1 MRRTNGSRL
10 SACGDFASGENQ
22 NEPRQNNGWK
32 EARCRKLHHE
42 RGKRRQGCQYPGH
55 HQVACARKTI
65 YFSRPIRSDRAVHWI
80 QQSTCNPRRYFDAK
94 FLTAALVSCRAC
106 AACRGFG
113 CARNT
118 ATTFHVLY
126 RLQVTNFSLLKSAPN
141 GVNYID
147 VRRLFLHNPL

>member
-1 MRRTNGSRL
+1 VRAKQFIFRGRSEVTVPYTGFS
-10 SACGDFASGENQ
+10 
-22 NEPRQNNGWK
+22 K
-32 EARCRKLHHE
+32 ARAI
-42 RGKRRQGCQYPGH
+42 P
-55 HQVACARKTI
+55 AAI
-65 YFSRPIRSDRAVHWI
+65 
-80 QQSTCNPRRYFDAK
+80 DAK

-118 ATTFHVLY
+118 ATTSHVLY

-147 VRRLFLHNPL
+147 VRRLFLHGRSRA

>member
-1 MRRTNGSRL
+1 MTAPFTG
-10 SACGDFASGENQ
+10 F
-22 NEPRQNNGWK
+22 
-32 EARCRKLHHE
+32 
-42 RGKRRQGCQYPGH
+42 GKAIAITATTG
-55 HQVACARKTI
+55 
-65 YFSRPIRSDRAVHWI
+65 
-80 QQSTCNPRRYFDAK
+80 AK
-94 FLTAALVSCRAC
+94 FLTAALVSRRAC